1 MLLNQTQALTT
12 GCYCSPK
19 STQRNFKE
27 KQILNERRK
36 CHCTKKFWNE
46 LAFFPPRAMFFK
58 KCNRKL
64 IKLNWHFFK
73 TSKHFEDVLITV
85 GCFCGFI
92 MCSLKMQIRV
102 DVCMGPELVTV
113 SI

>member
-19 STQRNFKE
+19 STQRNFKG

-36 CHCTKKFWNE
+36 CHCTKKFWTE
-46 LAFFPPRAMFFK
+46 LAFFPPEPCFLRNAIES
-58 KCNRKL
+58 L
-64 IKLNWHFFK
+64 LSWHLFK

-92 MCSLKMQIRV
+92 MCSLKTQIRV